1 MSTEAFRQAL
11 AELSA
16 EYRAGLP
23 ARMSELDELWIASH
37 GASVPPLALR
47 RALHSIAGS
56 AKTFGLAELTT
67 AARAAEQM
75 LDPCCD
81 AGLPLP
87 AESISS
93 FEILLHALKSAAD
106 AGLSS

>member
-16 EYRAGLP
+16 EYRSGLP
-23 ARMSELDELWIASH
+23 ARMAELDELWIASQ
-37 GASVPPLALR
+37 GNRIPPQELR

-56 AKTFGLAELTT
+56 AKTFGLAEVTST
-67 AARAAEQM
+67 ARAAEQM

-87 AESISS
+87 AESQIA
-93 FEILLHALKSAAD
+93 FEILLHALKSAAN
-106 AGLSS
+106 AGLSP